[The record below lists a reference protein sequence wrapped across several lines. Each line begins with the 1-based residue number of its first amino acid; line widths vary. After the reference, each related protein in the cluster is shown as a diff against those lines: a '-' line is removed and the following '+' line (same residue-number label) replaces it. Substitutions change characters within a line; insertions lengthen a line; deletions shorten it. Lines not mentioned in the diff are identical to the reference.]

1 MEEEEKAPQNETNE
15 CGRTKEIEIKRK
27 QCEQQS
33 LHQMVLQK
41 DHRSTNNTCFTI
53 TNRTEPPSSFVCSY
67 FSLSLRFDFVQKM
80 LKLNWTAQRLQPSE
94 KFPKCINYADEVIW
108 NLTYINVTQTNL
120 KIKGESRRTTF
131 EQPSFNSNTFWDR
144 QKQRERHTRAEYESA
159 HRKWAYSV
167 HILLSQQHKC
177 HFENSNIC
185 FIRMNAVWDGGD
197 GRELRCCPLWMRLIT
212 L

>member
-144 QKQRERHTRAEYESA
+144 QKQRERHTRAEYE
-159 HRKWAYSV
+159 RERIVFIYY
-167 HILLSQQHKC
+167 C
-177 HFENSNIC
+177 RSNI
-185 FIRMNAVWDGGD
+185 NAISKIVIFASFVWMRFETGGD
-197 GRELRCCPLWMRLIT
+197 ERELRCCPLWMRLIT